1 MIPLTVPR
9 FRLPDDKT
17 PPTPR
22 AQDARARRILPSCA
36 ILVACVIGTA
46 LGARWAAQNPSYSI
60 WQFELAWVSLNLGAT
75 LPHIVERSLHALFRP
90 RPRFM
95 NSSIV
100 IPGSYEQ
107 IGLVL
112 TGCLLWLSTVVTL
125 VLGLM
130 MRQPLSAIAVA
141 CATAC
146 FAYMFGT
153 SSPLADLRIAFGD
166 RQTTTLTEEGIHFH
180 FPPLLSIEEH
190 KRNTEVWVHW
200 KDHLA
205 IGSVDDVNIL
215 FSGDLT
221 HQGRWTISSHHL
233 GLPYTGLDALMRHF
247 GAHPEDRPL
256 LSSPEGVTLVA
267 RILKDARARLAG
279 GAEEGAD

>member
-180 FPPLLSIEEH
+180 FPSLLSIEEH
-190 KRNTEVWVHW
+190 KRNTEVWVRW

-267 RILKDARARLAG
+267 RILKDARARLTE

>member
-60 WQFELAWVSLNLGAT
+60 WQFELAWGSLNLGAT

-190 KRNTEVWVHW
+190 KRNTEVWVRW

-256 LSSPEGVTLVA
+256 LSSPEGVTLVT
-267 RILKDARARLAG
+267 RILKDARASLT
-279 GAEEGAD
+279 GATEEGAN

>member
-180 FPPLLSIEEH
+180 YPPLLSTEEH
-190 KRNTEVWVHW
+190 KRNTEVWVRW

-256 LSSPEGVTLVA
+256 LSSPEGVTLVT
-267 RILKDARARLAG
+267 RILKDARASLT
-279 GAEEGAD
+279 GATEEGAD

>member
-36 ILVACVIGTA
+36 ILVGCVIGAT
-46 LGARWAAQNPSYSI
+46 LCARWAAQIPSYSI

-75 LPHIVERSLHALFRP
+75 LPHIVERSLHALSRP
-90 RPRFM
+90 RPRFV

-180 FPPLLSIEEH
+180 YPPLLSTEEH
-190 KRNTEVWVHW
+190 KRNAEVWVHW

-205 IGSVDDVNIL
+205 VGSVDDVNIV

>member
-1 MIPLTVPR
+1 M
-9 FRLPDDKT
+9 
-17 PPTPR
+17 
-22 AQDARARRILPSCA
+22 
-36 ILVACVIGTA
+36 IGTA

-180 FPPLLSIEEH
+180 FPSLLSIEEH
-190 KRNTEVWVHW
+190 KRNTEVWVRW

-233 GLPYTGLDALMRHF
+233 GLSYTGLDALMRHF

-267 RILKDARARLAG
+267 RILKDARARLAE

>member
-1 MIPLTVPR
+1 MVPVGV
-9 FRLPDDKT
+9 
-17 PPTPR
+17 
-22 AQDARARRILPSCA
+22 A
-36 ILVACVIGTA
+36 IVAIGIGAALVAQ
-46 LGARWAAQNPSYSI
+46 WAVQNHRLQGS
-60 WQFELAWVSLNLGAT
+60 QFSLTCLSLYAAAT
-75 LPHIVERSLHALFRP
+75 LPNIAERSLHPMSRP

-180 FPPLLSIEEH
+180 FPPLLSTEEH
-190 KRNTEVWVHW
+190 KRNTEVWVRW

>member
-1 MIPLTVPR
+1 MVPVGV
-9 FRLPDDKT
+9 
-17 PPTPR
+17 
-22 AQDARARRILPSCA
+22 A
-36 ILVACVIGTA
+36 IVAIGIGAALVAQ
-46 LGARWAAQNPSYSI
+46 WAVQNHRLQGS
-60 WQFELAWVSLNLGAT
+60 QFSLTCLSLYAAAT
-75 LPHIVERSLHALFRP
+75 LPNIAERSLHPMSRP
-90 RPRFM
+90 RPRFV

-180 FPPLLSIEEH
+180 YPPLLSTEEH
-190 KRNTEVWVHW
+190 KRNAEVWVHW

-205 IGSVDDVNIL
+205 IGSVDDVNIV

-256 LSSPEGVTLVA
+256 LSSPEGVTLVT

>member
-180 FPPLLSIEEH
+180 YPPLLSTEEH
-190 KRNTEVWVHW
+190 KRNTEVWVRW

>member
-1 MIPLTVPR
+1 
-9 FRLPDDKT
+9 
-17 PPTPR
+17 
-22 AQDARARRILPSCA
+22 
-36 ILVACVIGTA
+36 
-46 LGARWAAQNPSYSI
+46 
-60 WQFELAWVSLNLGAT
+60 
-75 LPHIVERSLHALFRP
+75 
-90 RPRFM
+90 M

-180 FPPLLSIEEH
+180 YPPLLSTEEH
-190 KRNTEVWVHW
+190 KRNTEVWVRW

-267 RILKDARARLAG
+267 RILKDARARLAE

>member
-1 MIPLTVPR
+1 
-9 FRLPDDKT
+9 
-17 PPTPR
+17 
-22 AQDARARRILPSCA
+22 
-36 ILVACVIGTA
+36 
-46 LGARWAAQNPSYSI
+46 
-60 WQFELAWVSLNLGAT
+60 
-75 LPHIVERSLHALFRP
+75 
-90 RPRFM
+90 M

-125 VLGLM
+125 MLGLM

-180 FPPLLSIEEH
+180 YPPLLSTEEH

-233 GLPYTGLDALMRHF
+233 GLSYTGLDALMRHF

-267 RILKDARARLAG
+267 RILKDARARLT
-279 GAEEGAD
+279 GATEEGAD

>member
-190 KRNTEVWVHW
+190 KRNTEVWVRW

-267 RILKDARARLAG
+267 RILKDARARLTG

>member
-75 LPHIVERSLHALFRP
+75 LPHIVERSLHALSRP

-112 TGCLLWLSTVVTL
+112 TSCVTWLSAAFML
-125 VLGLM
+125 VWATM
-130 MRQPLSAIAVA
+130 MHQPVFAVLTA
-141 CATAC
+141 SATAVLAFFLC
-146 FAYMFGT
+146 
-153 SSPLADLRIAFGD
+153 SRRPLADLRIAFGD

-190 KRNTEVWVHW
+190 KRNTEVWVRW

-256 LSSPEGVTLVA
+256 LSSPEGVTLVT

>member
-190 KRNTEVWVHW
+190 KRNTEVWVRW

>member
-1 MIPLTVPR
+1 
-9 FRLPDDKT
+9 
-17 PPTPR
+17 
-22 AQDARARRILPSCA
+22 
-36 ILVACVIGTA
+36 
-46 LGARWAAQNPSYSI
+46 
-60 WQFELAWVSLNLGAT
+60 
-75 LPHIVERSLHALFRP
+75 
-90 RPRFM
+90 M

-125 VLGLM
+125 MLGLM

-180 FPPLLSIEEH
+180 YPPLLSIEEH

-267 RILKDARARLAG
+267 RILKDARARLAE

>member
-190 KRNTEVWVHW
+190 KRNTEVWVRW

-267 RILKDARARLAG
+267 RILKDARARLTE

>member
-1 MIPLTVPR
+1 M
-9 FRLPDDKT
+9 
-17 PPTPR
+17 
-22 AQDARARRILPSCA
+22 S
-36 ILVACVIGTA
+36 
-46 LGARWAAQNPSYSI
+46 
-60 WQFELAWVSLNLGAT
+60 
-75 LPHIVERSLHALFRP
+75 RP
-90 RPRFM
+90 RPRFV

-180 FPPLLSIEEH
+180 FPPLLSTEEH
-190 KRNTEVWVHW
+190 KRNAEVWVHW

-205 IGSVDDVNIL
+205 VGSVDDVNIV

-221 HQGRWTISSHHL
+221 HQGRWTISSRHL

-267 RILKDARARLAG
+267 RILKDARTRLAG

>member
-190 KRNTEVWVHW
+190 KRNTEVWVRW

-256 LSSPEGVTLVA
+256 LSSPEGVTLVT
-267 RILKDARARLAG
+267 RILKDARASLT
-279 GAEEGAD
+279 GATEEGAD